1 MGRVALVSDPGREF
15 ALTLVDELARG
26 GLRDA
31 CLAPGSRSTPLALAF
46 AEHPRVRL
54 HVHLDERAAA
64 FFALGAA
71 KRTGRPAA
79 VLCTSGTAAANFHPA
94 VLEAHHGRA
103 PLLVLT
109 ADRPPELRDT
119 GANQTVDQLKLYGAA
134 VRWFC
139 EVGLPAGG
147 PGAGAYWRSLGARAM
162 AAAAGPPAGPVH
174 LNVAFAEPLVPRE
187 PGATAPGRPGGAPWT
202 ASLALPRPPDPAE
215 VAELAARVREAP
227 RGLLVAGWGAPPAPA
242 AVDAF
247 AAAAGWPVLA
257 DPLSGARRGPHAVS
271 TYDALLRAPGFAAAH
286 RPDLVLRVGA
296 APTSKVLAG
305 WLDATVPQVL
315 VDPDGAWPDPG
326 RGAAVR
332 LAVDPSALLAA
343 VADALRGSGGLEE
356 RSGSP
361 PEDQGG
367 SGGLEERSGSP
378 PEDQGGSGG
387 LRERSGEPAWQDGWR
402 RAERVA
408 REALDRLVDAW
419 DEPFEGRVARDL
431 VAALPDGATLVVGS
445 SMPVRDVDAFA
456 RPRDG
461 LAFVANRGVSGIDG
475 FVATALGV
483 AAVAGGPVAALCGDL
498 TFLHDASS
506 VLGAGRRTEAVVF
519 VVCDNDGGGIFS
531 FLPQAGLPAARFEQL
546 FGTPH
551 GLDLAGLAAVAG
563 LEAQR
568 VTKAA
573 ELVPALDKALGAGRS
588 SVLLVPGERPRNAAR
603 HREALDAVAA
613 ALRAGARPR

>member
-1 MGRVALVSDPGREF
+1 MSDPGREF

-71 KRTGRPAA
+71 KRSGRPAA

-103 PLLVLT
+103 PLVVLT

-119 GANQTVDQLKLYGAA
+119 GANQTADQLKLYGAT

-139 EVGLPAGG
+139 EVGLPAAG
-147 PGAGAYWRSLGARAM
+147 PGAGPYWRSLGARAV
-162 AAAAGPPAGPVH
+162 AAATGPPAGPVH

-187 PGATAPGRPGGAPWT
+187 PGAAAPGRQGGAPWT
-202 ASLALPRPPDPAE
+202 ASVALPRPPDSAE

-227 RGLLVAGWGAPPAPA
+227 RGLLVAGWGASLAPA

-247 AAAAGWPVLA
+247 AAASGWPVLA

-271 TYDALLRAPGFAAAH
+271 TYDALLRAPGFADAH

-296 APTSKVLAG
+296 APTSKVLTG

-332 LAVDPSALLAA
+332 LVADPSALLAA
-343 VADALRGSGGLEE
+343 VAEELRGSGGLKSEAGTQAAGGLAGP
-356 RSGSP
+356 SGSP
-361 PEDQGG
+361 PVNRRDA
-367 SGGLEERSGSP
+367 
-378 PEDQGGSGG
+378 D
-387 LRERSGEPAWQDGWR
+387 GEAPWRDGWR

-408 REALDRLVDAW
+408 REAIDRLVDGW
-419 DEPFEGRVARDL
+419 DEPFEGRVARDV

-483 AAVAGGPVAALCGDL
+483 VAAAGGPVAALCGDL

-506 VLGAGRRTEAVVF
+506 VLGAGRRPEAVVF

-531 FLPQAGLPAARFEQL
+531 FLPQAGLPAARFEEL

-568 VTKAA
+568 VTRAA

-588 SVLLVPGERPRNAAR
+588 SVLLVPGERPGNAAR

-613 ALRAGARPR
+613 ALRAEA

>member
-1 MGRVALVSDPGREF
+1 VSDPGREF

-31 CLAPGSRSTPLALAF
+31 CLAPGSRSTPLALAL

-71 KRTGRPAA
+71 KRSGRPVA

-147 PGAGAYWRSLGARAM
+147 PGAGAYWRSLGSRAL

-187 PGATAPGRPGGAPWT
+187 PGAAAPGRPGGAPWT
-202 ASLALPRPPDPAE
+202 ASPALPRPPAEAE
-215 VAELAARVREAP
+215 VAELAARVRAAP

-271 TYDALLRAPGFAAAH
+271 TYDALLRVPGFAAAH
-286 RPDLVLRVGA
+286 RPDLVLRVRA
-296 APTSKVLAG
+296 APTSKALAG

-326 RGAAVR
+326 RAAALR

-343 VADALRGSGGLEE
+343 VAAAL
-356 RSGSP
+356 
-361 PEDQGG
+361 GG
-367 SGGLEERSGSP
+367 SGGLKSEAPTRAAGGHLEPSGSP
-378 PEDQGGSGG
+378 PVGKGSGG
-387 LRERSGEPAWQDGWR
+387 DPAWLGAWSS
-402 RAERVA
+402 AERRA
-408 REALDRLVDAW
+408 REALDRLVDGW

-461 LAFVANRGVSGIDG
+461 LAFVANRGASGIDG

-498 TFLHDASS
+498 TFLHDAGS
-506 VLGAGRRTEAVVF
+506 VLGAGRRPEAVVF

-531 FLPQAGLPAARFEQL
+531 FLPQAGLPPGRFEEL

-563 LEAQR
+563 LDHQQ
-568 VTKAA
+568 VTRAG
-573 ELVPALDKALGAGRS
+573 ELVPALDKALAAGRS
-588 SVLLVPGERPRNAAR
+588 SVLLVPGERSRNAAR
-603 HREALDAVAA
+603 HRQALDAVAA
-613 ALRAGARPR
+613 ALGAGP